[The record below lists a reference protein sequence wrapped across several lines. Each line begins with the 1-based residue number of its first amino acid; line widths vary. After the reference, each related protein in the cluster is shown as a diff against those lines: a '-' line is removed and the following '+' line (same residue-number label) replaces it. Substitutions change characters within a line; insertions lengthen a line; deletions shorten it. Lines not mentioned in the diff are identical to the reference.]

1 LVWAIDNLN
10 GTQQIQQ
17 YDISNS
23 VVSTLVDLKSFRPLE
38 IKGITLD
45 TDNTRAHLVMIS
57 GTSSFIVS
65 ANTSS
70 GAVLNKTLLSN
81 DYSNLMDL
89 QYDKKQ
95 KVLFA
100 FIQQN
105 RFIPTLHYIAV
116 GIIDLVTGSF
126 HSLTKIQTH
135 FNLFLSSTY
144 NTDTGEY
151 FFIMASTEDE
161 WNLFKFNTNTQTLQQ
176 VVAEY
181 GWSSIAFNRANS
193 SILGLQWHQPIGS
206 NQLVQF
212 DPSTGVTTAFGKPFA
227 NRYCGAFTIHGA
239 IDASN
244 RYYYTM
250 CCSDTLCYEKRWLS
264 KINTSTNM
272 VISDVVIQDRIVFGL
287 LSI

>member
-1 LVWAIDNLN
+1 MRAEQFNLSTITILLIVTLSSVTLHQVRGAPLTTTATSSSLIAAAVDTSKRQAPGWLVWAIDNLN

-151 FFIMASTEDE
+151 FFYHGI
-161 WNLFKFNTNTQTLQQ
+161 
-176 VVAEY
+176 
-181 GWSSIAFNRANS
+181 NR
-193 SILGLQWHQPIGS
+193 
-206 NQLVQF
+206 
-212 DPSTGVTTAFGKPFA
+212 
-227 NRYCGAFTIHGA
+227 R
-239 IDASN
+239 
-244 RYYYTM
+244 
-250 CCSDTLCYEKRWLS
+250 
-264 KINTSTNM
+264 
-272 VISDVVIQDRIVFGL
+272 
-287 LSI
+287 